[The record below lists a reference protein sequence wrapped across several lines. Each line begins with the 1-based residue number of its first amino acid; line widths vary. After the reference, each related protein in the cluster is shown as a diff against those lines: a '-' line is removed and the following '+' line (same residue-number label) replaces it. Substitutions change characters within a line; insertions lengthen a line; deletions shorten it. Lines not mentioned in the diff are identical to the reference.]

1 MVMVWWCENCIIR
14 TIHIVPR
21 SLIPFLSLSLFLFVI
36 IIVNFG
42 WSYYVSPSKK
52 IELVIFQQQYD
63 WLECASLDLH
73 HFMKISKSSPIRIK
87 SSKRGQ
93 IQFNCIEHFFYTS
106 YMANNLGYLLHKVL
120 NMTICKFWQI
130 WTWVQMQA
138 LQILVDM
145 KGTKE
150 NEEHYFLRTS
160 RYQGDCEVLF

>member
-1 MVMVWWCENCIIR
+1 
-14 TIHIVPR
+14 
-21 SLIPFLSLSLFLFVI
+21 
-36 IIVNFG
+36 
-42 WSYYVSPSKK
+42 
-52 IELVIFQQQYD
+52 
-63 WLECASLDLH
+63 
-73 HFMKISKSSPIRIK
+73 
-87 SSKRGQ
+87 
-93 IQFNCIEHFFYTS
+93 
-106 YMANNLGYLLHKVL
+106 MANNLGWLLQEVL